1 MYIYKSKLNEKVTE
15 KYIINELSVTN
26 WKDSVGI
33 KDKYSRI

>member
-1 MYIYKSKLNEKVTE
+1 MSKYIPNKKVTE

-33 KDKYSRI
+33 KEEYFRI